1 VMKENGGVDIDSTLG
16 FCQWVC
22 ITLALTLAIVPLMKH
37 HKIGGAKELAVI
49 RGIFYPPNPFA
60 YMLGLVAFIP
70 HVHYKDLKAI
80 QKPCLPSRHPYRSV
94 AVLSHPFSTRRI
106 VVFFF
111 PFPLLPHPPAE
122 CPDPFHPNL
131 SQSVPITRRQ
141 PHSLVHNPQ
150 ISAFLLPVLIDRFPE
165 NLAHC
170 MCLFPFLNRVMEFP
184 RLNLRPSD
192 S

>member
-1 VMKENGGVDIDSTLG
+1 MANGGVDIDSTPGFPSMNMHYLG
-16 FCQWVC
+16 ADSSTCAVDEASQNLGGQRASSNKRHFLSSESLLLYAQ
-22 ITLALTLAIVPLMKH
+22 IHNIHSTRTLQGSKSHSETVS
-37 HKIGGAKELAVI
+37 
-49 RGIFYPPNPFA
+49 F
-60 YMLGLVAFIP
+60 
-70 HVHYKDLKAI
+70 
-80 QKPCLPSRHPYRSV
+80 PSRHLYCSV
-94 AVLSHPFSTRRI
+94 ALLSHPFFIRRI

-111 PFPLLPHPPAE
+111 PFPSLPHPPAE

-150 ISAFLLPVLIDRFPE
+150 ISTFLLPVLIDWFPE

-170 MCLFPFLNRVMEFP
+170 MCLFPFLNRVVEFP